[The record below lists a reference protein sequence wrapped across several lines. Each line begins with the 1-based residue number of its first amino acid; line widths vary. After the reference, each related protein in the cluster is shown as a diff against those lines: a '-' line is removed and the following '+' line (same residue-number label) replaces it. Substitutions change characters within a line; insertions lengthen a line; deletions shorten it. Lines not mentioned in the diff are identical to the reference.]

1 MAKPPSRL
9 ASVMNRPTPMH
20 DTRRWPQPL
29 LDDVQASATALS
41 SDLATALA
49 ERVEELNT
57 THHEFRQGLHRAFL
71 RVLTLAKRREQ
82 QVLLFDEAL
91 PGFTLLLFK
100 KDPQGQGWAHPSA
113 EPVLA
118 DPRQSPEMA
127 ASALVI
133 EAFVARTHNRVLVI
147 ESTDSVFVFFPA
159 SDIKRNL
166 KEMGFY
172 HVD

>member
-1 MAKPPSRL
+1 MAKTPSRL
-9 ASVMNRPTPMH
+9 VSALSRPAPLH
-20 DTRRWPQPL
+20 DTRRRQVPL
-29 LDDVQASATALS
+29 LDDVQAAATALS

-49 ERVEELNT
+49 ERVDELNT
-57 THHEFRQGLHRAFL
+57 THHEFRMGLHRAFQ

-91 PGFTLLLFK
+91 PGFTLMLFK
-100 KDPQGQGWAHPSA
+100 KDPNAAGWTEPTK

-118 DPRQSPEMA
+118 DPQQSPEMA

-133 EAFVARTHNRVLVI
+133 ESFVARTNNRVLVI
-147 ESTDSVFVFFPA
+147 ESIDAVFVFFPA

-172 HVD
+172 HTD

>member
-1 MAKPPSRL
+1 MAKTPSRL
-9 ASVMNRPTPMH
+9 ASALSRPAPLQ
-20 DTRRWPQPL
+20 DTRRRQVPL

-57 THHEFRQGLHRAFL
+57 THHEFRMGLHRAFL

-91 PGFTLLLFK
+91 PGFTLMLFK
-100 KDPQGQGWAHPSA
+100 KDSQGQGWTPSTA
-113 EPVLA
+113 EPVLP
-118 DPRQSPEMA
+118 DPKQSPEMA

-133 EAFVARTHNRVLVI
+133 EAFVHRTHNRVLVI
-147 ESTDSVFVFFPA
+147 ESIDAVFVFFPA

-172 HVD
+172 HTD